1 MIKLNVFGK
10 LRCES
15 WTHLQ
20 PQCRSVFLI
29 AIMFVPFV
37 SYSRL
42 QKMGGTWEEHGRNLG
57 GTIRMCGRAFLRN
70 GARLRFSRT
79 KLLIFS
85 HRQRFVLKVCCFCP
99 EYWFFRDDTDYWM
112 WRETNRMQ
120 RCFYVFEIWDNWDK
134 LDKWGDNWDLR

>member
-1 MIKLNVFGK
+1 MWILNAPSAPVQK
-10 LRCES
+10 CLPHCYYV
-15 WTHLQ
+15 
-20 PQCRSVFLI
+20 RSF
-29 AIMFVPFV
+29 
-37 SYSRL
+37 RL
-42 QKMGGTWEEHGRNLG
+42 LFSSAEKWEELGRNLG
-57 GTIRMCGRAFLRN
+57 GTWEEQSACADGLFWETVPVSDFQ
-70 GARLRFSRT
+70 GQSYSF
-79 KLLIFS
+79 FS